1 MASIPNMHHTATA
14 SVDVELPLRHA
25 LSVDLELPL
34 GDVAAALSAA
44 VDHGFQ
50 PSLSQVAAD
59 LSLPR
64 MRWPAGSRSGYHG
77 LSDVNWMRDA
87 HVGLAQATMPAR

>member
-1 MASIPNMHHTATA
+1 MASIPNMQHTATA

-34 GDVAAALSAA
+34 GEASAALSDAPG
-44 VDHGFQ
+44 HTTQ
-50 PSLSQVAAD
+50 RSLSQVAAD

-77 LSDVNWMRDA
+77 LTDVNWMRDA
-87 HVGLAQATMPAR
+87 HAGLAEATMPAR